1 MSTVQPFRA
10 RRHGPTGSAAF
21 HVPLNRFTFSAFFSG
36 ATLSV
41 RVGFVSQH
49 GLVDGHRVGGRAELR
64 LQARRDI
71 LRSDGT
77 ISRVLIA
84 SDGSLGATCSP
95 TGSLTLRGRRF
106 SAEELETIR
115 SILSESPSAHRFEL
129 SKRICREL
137 DWLQPNG
144 RLKDRS
150 CRDVLARLEA
160 KGLIKLPARRRPS
173 VRRQPIGLTERT
185 EPRPA
190 PAVTPREVDR
200 TCFSIV
206 TGTGDR
212 GQERL
217 WNEYVERYHPL
228 GYGVPLG
235 SHIKY
240 FVRWKD
246 EIVSCLAFGGAAWK
260 LQARDQWIGWSPD
273 ARQCNLSRVV
283 NNTRFLILPWVQTPN
298 LASRILGLAACRLRE
313 DWDRLY
319 AYRPVLLE
327 TFVEAPRYLG
337 SCYLAA
343 NWQCLGLTK
352 GRGRMDRHFQA
363 EQSKK
368 RVLVYPLV
376 KDARRILCEST
387 VPGMAAGGGIR
398 PLGWKSETDQV
409 LSRSCR
415 GGAS

>member
-1 MSTVQPFRA
+1 MFSDANLST
-10 RRHGPTGSAAF
+10 
-21 HVPLNRFTFSAFFSG
+21 
-36 ATLSV
+36 

-49 GLVDGHRVGGRAELR
+49 GLAGGHRVGGRAER
-64 LQARRDI
+64 RPQARRDI

-77 ISRVLIA
+77 ISKILVA
-84 SDGSLGATCSP
+84 SDGNLGATCSR
-95 TGSLTLRGRRF
+95 TGSLILRGRRF

-129 SKRICREL
+129 SKQICREL

-173 VRRQPIGLTERT
+173 VRRQPIGLTRRT

-273 ARQCNLSRVV
+273 ARRCNLSKVV

-343 NWQCLGLTK
+343 NWQWIGLTK
-352 GRGRMDRHFQA
+352 GRGRMDRHFRSEQA
-363 EQSKK
+363 KK

-376 KDARRILCEST
+376 KDARRILCETMVSEMT
-387 VPGMAAGGGIR
+387 AGGRMR
-398 PLGWKSETDQV
+398 PFGWKSETNPV
-409 LSRSCR
+409 SSHSCP

>member
-1 MSTVQPFRA
+1 M
-10 RRHGPTGSAAF
+10 
-21 HVPLNRFTFSAFFSG
+21 
-36 ATLSV
+36 
-41 RVGFVSQH
+41 
-49 GLVDGHRVGGRAELR
+49 GGRAELCP
-64 LQARRDI
+64 QARGDT
-71 LRSDGT
+71 LHSDGT
-77 ISRVLIA
+77 DSKIGVA
-84 SDGSLGATCSP
+84 SDVSLEATCSP
-95 TGSLTLRGRRF
+95 TGSLILRGRRF
-106 SAEELETIR
+106 RAEEIETIR

-137 DWLQPNG
+137 GWLQPNG

-150 CRDVLARLEA
+150 CRDVLARLESM
-160 KGLIKLPARRRPS
+160 GVIKLPARRRPS
-173 VRRQPIGLTERT
+173 VHRQPIALTERT
-185 EPRPA
+185 EPRPT
-190 PAVTPREVDR
+190 PAVTPREVDLS
-200 TCFSIV
+200 CFSIV

-240 FVRWKD
+240 FVRWRD

-260 LQARDQWIGWSPD
+260 LEARDRWIGWSPEE
-273 ARQCNLSRVV
+273 RQCNLSRVV

-298 LASRILGLAACRLRE
+298 LASRILGLVARRLGE
-313 DWDRLY
+313 DWARLY

-343 NWQCLGLTK
+343 NWQWIGLTK
-352 GRGRMDRHFQA
+352 GRGRMDRHFRS

-376 KDARRILCEST
+376 KDARRILCET
-387 VPGMAAGGGIR
+387 MVPGMMPAGRIR
-398 PLGWKSETDQV
+398 RLGWKSETDQA
-409 LSRSCR
+409 SSHSCP